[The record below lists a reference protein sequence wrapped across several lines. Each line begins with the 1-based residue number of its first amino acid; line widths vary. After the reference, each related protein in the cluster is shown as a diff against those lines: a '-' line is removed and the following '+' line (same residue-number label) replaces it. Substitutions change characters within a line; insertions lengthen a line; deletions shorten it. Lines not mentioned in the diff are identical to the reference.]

1 MGKPGG
7 SNVPSSHTEQIGM
20 GGETRGSETSQY
32 PQEKKSTEIPQVVA
46 SERGTGQTARF
57 TVRGCGTS
65 TWYVGSIVEC
75 VGKRIHRG

>member
-1 MGKPGG
+1 MGQPGG

-46 SERGTGQTARF
+46 SERGHSLNR
-57 TVRGCGTS
+57 
-65 TWYVGSIVEC
+65 IVYC
-75 VGKRIHRG
+75 SGLRDLKRRKRS

>member
-1 MGKPGG
+1 MGQPGG

-46 SERGTGQTARF
+46 SERGTGQTIRF
-57 TVRGCGTS
+57 TVWGCGTS
-65 TWYVGSIVEC
+65 TRQEESIVEC